1 MRLAFRGN
9 LETTHRK
16 NKLHYTR
23 YLFLTLVVASLQ
35 LLRHVKLEVLAEA
48 LPLAIL
54 FESRPSE
61 ITSSISFQSGF
72 PV

>member
-1 MRLAFRGN
+1 M
-9 LETTHRK
+9 
-16 NKLHYTR
+16 
-23 YLFLTLVVASLQ
+23 FLTLVVASLQ